1 MFYVAKSKIKL
12 SIAKLF
18 NILVA
23 SRLLHVCVVV
33 LKYIHPYLVCKYL
46 NIKTNIMAEF
56 SQIFENFLIRTIIK
70 IR

>member
-1 MFYVAKSKIKL
+1 MFYVVKSKIKL

-33 LKYIHPYLVCKYL
+33 LKYIHPDLVCKYL
-46 NIKTNIMAEF
+46 NIKTNIVAEF
-56 SQIFENFLIRTIIK
+56 SQIF
-70 IR
+70 